1 MNHIALKEIRLM
13 RKIKLNELSKK
24 TRINRNTLS
33 QIENGKRN
41 PTIKTI
47 ENIVASINAKVIIT
61 L

>member
-1 MNHIALKEIRLM
+1 MNYIALKEIRLM